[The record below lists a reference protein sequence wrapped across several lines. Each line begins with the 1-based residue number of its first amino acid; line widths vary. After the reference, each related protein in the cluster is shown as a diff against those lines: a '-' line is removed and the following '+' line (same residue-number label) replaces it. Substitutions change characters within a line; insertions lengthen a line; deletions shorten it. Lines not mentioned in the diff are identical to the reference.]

1 MLFIINKSPFS
12 SKSFQSCLRF
22 ATSNDTILFI
32 EDGVLAVKS
41 GETEK
46 AEEKGI
52 TLYALK
58 SDLKA
63 RGIESAVPTVDYE
76 GFVDLVEKDAVAT
89 WI

>member
-12 SKSFQSCLRF
+12 SKSFESCLRV
-22 ATSNDTILFI
+22 ATSNDTILLI

-41 GETEK
+41 DEIQK

-52 TLYALK
+52 TVYALK
-58 SDLKA
+58 SDVEA
-63 RGIESAVPTVDYE
+63 RGIVSAVPAVDYE
-76 GFVDLVEKDAVAT
+76 GFVDLVEKGVVAT